1 MKLSAIK
8 GYVTLLAMAG
18 MALVPACNDTGG
30 MQELRDQE
38 QRFFEIYVGS
48 RYPDAKLEQNGLYYD
63 EHRAG
68 TGKSPGPEEWII
80 VNHVGYEIPEDKI
93 FVSYIENVAKDN
105 NLDPDGVALY
115 GPFKM
120 QINSQ
125 NEGFA
130 QGVSLMKEGGQA
142 TILFTSRLGYGDKGN
157 NVIEPY
163 SSLKYEVELLE
174 VIPDIEAYE
183 QERIDT
189 YVDTVVSYDT
199 IRDPDTGAIMYYMI
213 DQATD
218 GQLIETDSA
227 VSLAYTGMLLDGRV
241 FDSADSLT
249 PFEFKMGDSDTPL
262 ITGWDLG
269 LLRLRE
275 GEKARLLIPYQLAYG
290 ETGELKSGLRTIP
303 PYETLLFYIDVLK
316 VGGKIDDTGKPP
328 E

>member
-8 GYVTLLAMAG
+8 GYVALLALAG
-18 MALVPACNDTGG
+18 MALVPACNDTGDV
-30 MQELRDQE
+30 QDLRDQE
-38 QRFFEIYVGS
+38 QRFFEIYVVS
-48 RYPDAKLEQNGLYYD
+48 RYPDAELEQYGLYYM

-68 TGKSPGPEEWII
+68 TGKSPGPEDWVI

-93 FVSYIENVAKDN
+93 FVSYIENVVKDN

-125 NEGFA
+125 NDGFA
-130 QGVSLMKEGGQA
+130 EGDSLMKEGGQA
-142 TILFTSRLGYGDKGN
+142 TFLFTSRLGYGDAGN
-157 NVIEPY
+157 SVIGPY

-183 QERIDT
+183 QEKIDT
-189 YVDTVVSYDT
+189 YMDTVVSYDT
-199 IRDPDTGAIMYYMI
+199 INDPGTGAVMYYMI
-213 DQATD
+213 DEATD
-218 GQLIETDSA
+218 GELITTDSA
-227 VSLAYTGMLLDGRV
+227 VSLAYTGLLLDGRV
-241 FDSADSLT
+241 FDEADSLT
-249 PFEFKMGDSDTPL
+249 PYEFTMGGEDL
-262 ITGWDLG
+262 IQGWDLG

-290 ETGELKSGLRTIP
+290 ETGWVESSLRRMP

-316 VGGKIDDTGKPP
+316 VGGEVDDTGKPS